1 MSFSSC
7 NPAHVFIDLATFSEQ
22 EGFIYGG
29 PDAITLFVAS
39 VQKANWFSYIPIS
52 LRQNGV
58 IDFGQKN
65 VSASVNRSGDYVLHV
80 WFRAQIPQLE
90 LVQDGNIFE
99 NATIRWTRNLMH
111 NLFERV
117 SISFNELIV
126 EEFDS
131 YWLDFNYGF
140 RKSASKR
147 VGYRNMIG
155 DIMSMTTTAA
165 IGPVDMSQPSSP
177 LGTGGYFSVP
187 FPFWFTEDSG
197 IALPVAAL
205 PFNDVKINYVF
216 RKWEDLLI
224 VYPGS
229 TEATNGT
236 RTATCADVSVVGQSG
251 QKPSLLDPQTNA
263 HYAVV
268 HNDER
273 VKMGDA
279 PRDILITQIQATQAA
294 PFKDISSLT
303 SFDLRLSHSIILFCF
318 AAQNVSLLSR
328 SSASCGGE
336 WSNYTTEPDYNGL
349 DPIAFSTLVYEN
361 TCRVA
366 QGSDYYSLI
375 LPDLLSDAI
384 PEDTGYHFWTYA
396 LLPWDPLKP
405 SGSTNYSKL
414 ANVSIS
420 HNMSPA
426 AQAAC
431 GIGTSGNSP
440 EDHMGEPIQYPNADG
455 TLVDFKQSFRH
466 ILVAKNWNIAR
477 VANGSR
483 KVRNRWLPQIISK
496 IITVGK
502 QCNHLVLRVFFR
514 RKLSGRDI
522 LLRETPRISNYH
534 SYLETCKRTTVNSR
548 SQW

>member
-7 NPAHVFIDLATFSEQ
+7 NPAHTFIDLATFSEQ

-39 VQKANWFSYIPIS
+39 VQKANWFSYIPIT

-80 WFRAQIPQLE
+80 WFRAQIPQVE
-90 LVQDGNIFE
+90 IFDSSL
-99 NATIRWTRNLMH
+99 AAGGAAVIFSSASVRWTRNLMH
-111 NLFERV
+111 NLFERI

-126 EEFDS
+126 EEFDN
-131 YWLDFNYGF
+131 YWLDFNFQF
-140 RKSASKR
+140 RKRGSKR
-147 VGYRNMIG
+147 IGYRNMIG
-155 DIMSMTTTAA
+155 DIASMTTVA
-165 IGPVDMSQPSSP
+165 GPNVP

-216 RKWEDLLI
+216 RRWEDLLVI
-224 VYPGS
+224 FPGLAG
-229 TEATNGT
+229 TGGT
-236 RTATCADVSVVGQSG
+236 RVATCADIFVVGQQG
-251 QKPSLLDPQTNA
+251 QKPTLLDPQTNA

-294 PFKDISSLT
+294 PFKDISTLT

-318 AAQNVSLLSR
+318 SAQNVSLLSLA
-328 SSASCGGE
+328 SAACGGE
-336 WSNYTTEPDYNGL
+336 WSNYTTEPNYAGL

-375 LPDLLSDAI
+375 LPDLLSEAI
-384 PEDTGYHFWTYA
+384 PDETGYHFWTYA

-426 AQAAC
+426 AQASC
-431 GIGTSGNSP
+431 GIGTVGGLPQDQNGDEITWP
-440 EDHMGEPIQYPNADG
+440 DAQGQPQP
-455 TLVDFKQSFRH
+455 FKQVYRH
-466 ILVAKNWNIAR
+466 ILIAKNWNIAR
-477 VANGSR
+477 VAEFNGYNRRLPSSNTVINSIR
-483 KVRNRWLPQIISK
+483 KM
-496 IITVGK
+496 GK
-502 QCNHLVLRVFFR
+502 QCYRLVSSVFKKTQEAR
-514 RKLSGRDI
+514 
-522 LLRETPRISNYH
+522 
-534 SYLETCKRTTVNSR
+534 YLVAGNSVYI
-548 SQW
+548 